1 MTAEPN
7 DYEIW
12 NNISTHILTRRMT
25 ISSFKVLSSFI
36 FQLTSSQGGWRI
48 LAAPWMAVNYFNS
61 HPHKEDDVFSYT
73 PQGAIS
79 NFNSH
84 PHKEDDVKFFT
95 RTKQR
100 RKYFNSHPHKEDDV
114 RFGLFSMITLYF
126 NSHPHKEDDGNYSR
140 WNSST
145 CISTHI
151 LTRRMT
157 VVHCR
162 HCNDWSISTHILTR
176 RMTRCYLKLSNGYI
190 ISTHILTRR
199 MTKIKY
205 LKQRSQVF
213 QLTSS
218 QGGWPPCIQCDTYQ
232 KYFNSHPHK
241 EDDLSGC
248 SLDSKQSNFNSHPHK
263 EDDDEQEKNK
273 ALTEAFQLT
282 SSQGGWRIW
291 TGEWTSAMVFQLTS
305 SQGGWR
311 VDEWTGVR

>member
-1 MTAEPN
+1 MLKN
-7 DYEIW
+7 
-12 NNISTHILTRRMT
+12 
-25 ISSFKVLSSFI
+25 
-36 FQLTSSQGGWRI
+36 
-48 LAAPWMAVNYFNS
+48 
-61 HPHKEDDVFSYT
+61 
-73 PQGAIS
+73 
-79 NFNSH
+79 
-84 PHKEDDVKFFT
+84 
-95 RTKQR
+95 
-100 RKYFNSHPHKEDDV
+100 
-114 RFGLFSMITLYF
+114 F

-263 EDDDEQEKNK
+263 EDDPHSPQGLCYNLRISTHILTRRMTYTGNK
-273 ALTEAFQLT
+273 DALEEIFQLT
-282 SSQGGWRIW
+282 SSQGGWPVAFALL
-291 TGEWTSAMVFQLTS
+291 SPFSLFQLTS
-305 SQGGWR
+305 SQGGWQIM
-311 VDEWTGVR
+311 VLILN